1 MEIFEVNMQCVISN
15 NSEIIN
21 VTTPLLFRFQYI
33 DQDDGWS
40 DIGNEFKN
48 VRYIKDWKGDTNK
61 FITGYLNNDYYKLKA
76 KKIQLSNDK
85 EEKLKEL
92 KSNEMFVNSIS
103 HDLKKKSQLENLNQL
118 NTVDDVQKKLI
129 KLRNDTDDLRKKEYS
144 IK

>member
-48 VRYIKDWKGDTNK
+48 VRYIKYWKGDTNT
-61 FITGYLNNDYYKLKA
+61 FITGYLNNDYYKLNS

-103 HDLKKKSQLENLNQL
+103 DDLKKKSKLENLNQF
-118 NTVDDVQKKLI
+118 N
-129 KLRNDTDDLRKKEYS
+129 
-144 IK
+144 